1 MGLPGGGIFPLWI
14 LGKRYRRAVLHS
26 LSLRYLQS
34 EISIYP
40 NPAQNVIKVSGIM
53 AQTHF
58 SLVNLNG
65 EIIIEGEFMEGIN
78 SVDVSFVSDG
88 LYVLFV
94 ENKGYKIA
102 ISN

>member
-1 MGLPGGGIFPLWI
+1 VSDFGPSFNITEAAIDHFYI
-14 LGKRYRRAVLHS
+14 AEANE
-26 LSLRYLQS
+26 LSVEDLTTRF
-34 EISIYP
+34 SIYP
-40 NPAQNVIKVSGIM
+40 NPAQNVLKVSGIM

-65 EIIIEGEFMEGIN
+65 EIIIEGEFKEGIN

-88 LYVLFV
+88 LYVLFI